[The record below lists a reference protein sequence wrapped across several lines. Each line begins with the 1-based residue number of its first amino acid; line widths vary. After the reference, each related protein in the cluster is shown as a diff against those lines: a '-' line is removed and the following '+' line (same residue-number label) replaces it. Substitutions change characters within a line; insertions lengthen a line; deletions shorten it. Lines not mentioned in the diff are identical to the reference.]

1 MQILI
6 EACISIKN
14 AFVAKR
20 HLYSSAREAF
30 GEIHETATGQKT
42 HKRRGEDNH
51 VNFSD
56 CPHPP
61 KNLPHPLRLV
71 LLSLVAAFFFV
82 IVISGLLHVIFLLY
96 FPD

>member
-1 MQILI
+1 VQISI

-42 HKRRGEDNH
+42 HKRRG
-51 VNFSD
+51 
-56 CPHPP
+56 
-61 KNLPHPLRLV
+61 KTTM
-71 LLSLVAAFFFV
+71 
-82 IVISGLLHVIFLLY
+82 
-96 FPD
+96 